1 MLNIRYTH
9 FITEI
14 SKLLQYLSCSNLKV
28 QLHSTQCFVLQKV
41 ELFSDAISLS
51 TGSWILDSG
60 SFAWKNPPSCPQILA
75 PAPPTPPH
83 KFDDYLDSK
92 RATKMTSWHKGTCWL
107 VESWFWLLL
116 INKYPPTI
124 VVKIGFLI
132 IKVQRYPVPQIPC
145 TFPLPRHFDE

>member
-28 QLHSTQCFVLQKV
+28 QLHSTQCFVLQNV

-60 SFAWKNPPSCPQILA
+60 SFA
-75 PAPPTPPH
+75 
-83 KFDDYLDSK
+83 
-92 RATKMTSWHKGTCWL
+92 
-107 VESWFWLLL
+107 
-116 INKYPPTI
+116 
-124 VVKIGFLI
+124 
-132 IKVQRYPVPQIPC
+132 
-145 TFPLPRHFDE
+145 